1 MQKSGVSRLKTTWPA
16 PLQSGD
22 GCARPKPATRATSSC
37 SPVREHRD
45 SIPEGAGPGSRP
57 AAGHHRRPACPAPFN
72 LASAVG
78 AVVIMARKD
87 GASRRLAFE
96 IAVAKRVKELC
107 EEEGLD
113 GPLGD
118 FGLSTLGLPKIGIH
132 PETLVLGNMS
142 WWIEYEPWAKP
153 TLDAFKAFDLDHR
166 RISGWCLL
174 LMHLA
179 RVLFPNERR
188 SGRPRKWTDD
198 RLRGLLADFAAYKH
212 KHPKKPDTVI
222 CKWLEKRYSVS
233 APRLRRVL
241 NDARRAVLSEA
252 DKVRSIGR
260 KTSP

>member
-1 MQKSGVSRLKTTWPA
+1 
-16 PLQSGD
+16 
-22 GCARPKPATRATSSC
+22 
-37 SPVREHRD
+37 
-45 SIPEGAGPGSRP
+45 
-57 AAGHHRRPACPAPFN
+57 
-72 LASAVG
+72 
-78 AVVIMARKD
+78 MAKKD

-96 IAVAKRVKELC
+96 IAVVQRVKELC

-118 FGLSTLGLPKIGIH
+118 FFFSLSHLGLPNIGIH

-142 WWIEYEPWAKP
+142 WWIEYEPYAKP

-179 RVLFPNERR
+179 RVLFPNERQ

-198 RLRGLLADFAAYKH
+198 RLRGLLADVAAYKR
-212 KHPKKPDTVI
+212 KDPKTPDTVI
-222 CKWLEKRYSVS
+222 CKWLQKRYGVS
-233 APRLRRVL
+233 APRLRRAL
-241 NDARRAVLSEA
+241 HDARRAVLSEA
-252 DKVRSIGR
+252 DKVRSIAR

>member
-1 MQKSGVSRLKTTWPA
+1 MGIRIGVSPYQRAIEVGRRGAGRPA
-16 PLQSGD
+16 VTHPPPSMCLP
-22 GCARPKPATRATSSC
+22 CATS
-37 SPVREHRD
+37 
-45 SIPEGAGPGSRP
+45 PET
-57 AAGHHRRPACPAPFN
+57 
-72 LASAVG
+72 VMTV
-78 AVVIMARKD
+78 AVVARKD
-87 GASRRLAFE
+87 GASKRMAFE
-96 IAVAKRVKELC
+96 IAVVKRCKELC

-113 GPLGD
+113 GLLGD
-118 FGLSTLGLPKIGIH
+118 FGLSKLGLPEIGIH

-198 RLRGLLADFAAYKH
+198 RLCGLLADVDAYKR
-212 KHPKKPDTVI
+212 KHPKASDTVI
-222 CKWLEKRYSVS
+222 CKWLEKRYPVS
-233 APRLRRVL
+233 ASRLRRAL
-241 NDARRAVLSEA
+241 HDARRAVIIEA

>member
-1 MQKSGVSRLKTTWPA
+1 MCLPCAT
-16 PLQSGD
+16 LQWDGD
-22 GCARPKPATRATSSC
+22 DGGT
-37 SPVREHRD
+37 
-45 SIPEGAGPGSRP
+45 I
-57 AAGHHRRPACPAPFN
+57 
-72 LASAVG
+72 
-78 AVVIMARKD
+78 ARKD

-96 IAVAKRVKELC
+96 IAVVKRVKEQC

-118 FGLSTLGLPKIGIH
+118 FGLLRLGLPEIGGIH

-153 TLDAFKAFDLDHR
+153 TFDAFKALDLDHR

-188 SGRPRKWTDD
+188 SGRPRRWTYD
-198 RLRGLLADFAAYKH
+198 RLCGLLADVDAYKRE
-212 KHPKKPDTVI
+212 HPKTSDTVI
-222 CKWLEKRYSVS
+222 CKRLQKRYSVS

-241 NDARRAVLSEA
+241 HDARRAVLSEA
-252 DKVRSIGR
+252 DKVTSIGR
-260 KTSP
+260 KTPP

>member
-1 MQKSGVSRLKTTWPA
+1 VE
-16 PLQSGD
+16 
-22 GCARPKPATRATSSC
+22 
-37 SPVREHRD
+37 V
-45 SIPEGAGPGSRP
+45 
-57 AAGHHRRPACPAPFN
+57 
-72 LASAVG
+72 
-78 AVVIMARKD
+78 VVIMARKD

-96 IAVAKRVKELC
+96 IAVVKRVKELC

-118 FGLSTLGLPKIGIH
+118 FGHLSKLVLPVIGIH

-142 WWIEYEPWAKP
+142 WLIEYEPWFKP

-198 RLRGLLADFAAYKH
+198 RLRGLLADVDAYKR
-212 KHPKKPDTVI
+212 KHPKTSDTVI
-222 CKWLEKRYSVS
+222 CKWLQKRYGVKP
-233 APRLRRVL
+233 PRLRRAL
-241 NDARRAVLSEA
+241 HDARRAVLSEA

-260 KTSP
+260 KTPP